1 MIPVSQ
7 HRSRAQESRAAVQ
20 RLYIAM
26 RHLLIRGSYK
36 PGGMSGKTLM
46 DNLMVLRPEIY
57 GSITDGERVELNGLH
72 YVFQRL
78 PQGIESCRFIRLIT
92 REGYENSHFEP
103 IVPPKR
109 RRNAYRIDTHEMYIE
124 MTRGRS
130 DIYDILTHLTFLYAE
145 ANKIYHNSLDS
156 KGRQKREWKLLADI
170 AEAERR
176 GEDFKLETAYTYL
189 STLLGRTY
197 DEIVVACRRF
207 AEEDQVS
214 SLFQVTYWLGQ
225 LAKGELES
233 DEDREV
239 SFSSSLREK
248 TGHHYYG
255 ELWAVAVKEMLRER
269 GLIERPLHI
278 ISANLHSTMNALFAP
293 AATAQ
298 KMRGNRSVY
307 DVARSLSQPEGR
319 PLRTLVTKCA
329 LKQGM
334 TELIDTSG
342 SNIGVQIF
350 DTAAFDPRTIS
361 PELRFTPAETP
372 EDAPV
377 ILVMDYA
384 FGEQAYESMDELL
397 RPYHPP
403 GDEAVYEMNVASIN
417 IMGKAGILEGIKG
430 DLMIPDAHVFEG
442 TADNYPFVNDFSSEH
457 FRDQGLGV
465 YAGPMVTVLGT
476 SLQNRQILEYFLD
489 SSWRAVGLEMEGAH
503 YQKAIQAATHI
514 RKNVNPSLKL
524 RYAYYASDNPLVTG
538 HTLASGSLGVDG
550 VKPTYLI
557 TVEILKRIFSAS

>member
-1 MIPVSQ
+1 MIQASQ

-46 DNLMVLRPEIY
+46 DSLMVLRPEIY
-57 GSITDGERVELNGLH
+57 GSITDSERVELNGLH

-78 PQGIESCRFIRLIT
+78 PQGTESCRFIRLIT

-109 RRNAYRIDTHEMYIE
+109 RRNAYRIDTQEMYIE

-130 DIYDILTHLTFLYAE
+130 DIYDILTHLTFLNAE
-145 ANKIYHNSLDS
+145 ANKIYYNSLDS
-156 KGRQKREWKLLADI
+156 KGRQKREWTLLAEI
-170 AEAERR
+170 VEHERK
-176 GEDFKLETAYTYL
+176 GEDFKIETAYTYL

-214 SLFQVTYWLGQ
+214 SLFHVTYWLGR
-225 LAKGELES
+225 LAKEEIEE
-233 DEDREV
+233 DADREI

-255 ELWAVAVKEMLRER
+255 ELWATAVKEMLLER
-269 GLIERPLHI
+269 GLLQRPLHI

-298 KMRGNRSVY
+298 KLRGNRTIY

-319 PLRTLVTKCA
+319 PQRALVTKLA
-329 LKQGM
+329 LKHGM
-334 TELIDTSG
+334 TELFDTSG
-342 SNIGVQIF
+342 SNIGVQLF
-350 DTAAFDPRTIS
+350 DTAAFEAKTIS
-361 PELRFTPAETP
+361 PELGFQPTADP
-372 EDAPV
+372 ENAPV

-403 GDEAVYEMNVASIN
+403 GTDQVYEMNVASIN
-417 IMGKAGILEGIKG
+417 VMGKAGILEGIKG
-430 DLMIPDAHVFEG
+430 DLMIPDAHIFEG
-442 TADNYPFVNDFSSEH
+442 TADNYPFTNAFTAEQ

-514 RKNVNPSLKL
+514 RRNVNPDLQL

-557 TVEILKRIFSAS
+557 TVEILKSIFSA

>member
-1 MIPVSQ
+1 MMQPSQ
-7 HRSRAQESRAAVQ
+7 QRTRAQESRAAVQ

-26 RHLLIRGSYK
+26 RHLLLRGSYK

-46 DNLMVLRPEIY
+46 DNLMILRPEIY
-57 GSITDGERVELNGLH
+57 GSITDTERVELHGLH

-78 PQGIESCRFIRLIT
+78 PKGTEECRYIRLIT

-109 RRNAYRIDTHEMYIE
+109 RRNAYRIDAEEMYIE

-145 ANKIYHNSLDS
+145 ANKIYRNSLDS
-156 KGRQKREWKLLADI
+156 KGRQKREWRMLAEI
-170 AEAERR
+170 VEQERK
-176 GEDFKLETAYTYL
+176 GEDFKYETAYTYL

-197 DEIVVACRRF
+197 DEVMAACRRF
-207 AEEDQVS
+207 AEEDMVN
-214 SLFQVTYWLGQ
+214 SLFHVTYWLGR
-225 LAKGELES
+225 LAKEEIE
-233 DEDREV
+233 EDRGREV

-255 ELWAVAVKEMLRER
+255 EIWADAIKEVLLER
-269 GLIERPLHI
+269 DLIHRPLHI
-278 ISANLHSTMNALFAP
+278 VSANLHSVLNSLFAP

-298 KMRGNRSVY
+298 KLRGGRSVY
-307 DVARSLSQPEGR
+307 DVARSLSQSDGR
-319 PLRTLVTKCA
+319 ALRPSVTKLA

-334 TELIDTSG
+334 VELHDTSG
-342 SNIGVQIF
+342 SNIGVQLF
-350 DTAAFDPRTIS
+350 DTAAFDPKTIS
-361 PELRFTPAETP
+361 PELEFAPAEDPAT
-372 EDAPV
+372 APV

-397 RPYHPP
+397 RPYHVPNS
-403 GDEAVYEMNVASIN
+403 DEVYEMQVASIN

-430 DLMIPDAHVFEG
+430 DLMIPNAHIFEG
-442 TADNYPFVNDFSSEH
+442 TADNYPLRNDFSCDQ
-457 FRDQGLGV
+457 FRGNGLGV
-465 YAGPMVTVLGT
+465 YCGPMVTVLGT
-476 SLQNRQILEYFLD
+476 SLQNREILDYFLK

-514 RKNVNPSLKL
+514 RKSVNPDLKL

-538 HTLASGSLGVDG
+538 HTLSSGSLGVDG

-557 TVEILKRIFSAS
+557 TVEILKGIFAA

>member
-1 MIPVSQ
+1 MMQPSQ
-7 HRSRAQESRAAVQ
+7 QRTRAQESRAAVQ

-26 RHLLIRGSYK
+26 RHLLLRGSYK
-36 PGGMSGKTLM
+36 PGGMSGKTLV
-46 DNLMVLRPEIY
+46 DNLMILRPEIY
-57 GSITDGERVELNGLH
+57 GSITDTERVELHGLH

-78 PQGIESCRFIRLIT
+78 PKGTEECRFIRLIT

-109 RRNAYRIDTHEMYIE
+109 RRNAYRIDTEEVYIE

-145 ANKIYHNSLDS
+145 ADKMYRNSLDS
-156 KGRQKREWKLLADI
+156 KGQQKREWRMLAEIVDR
-170 AEAERR
+170 ERR

-197 DEIVVACRRF
+197 QEIQHACRRF
-207 AEEDQVS
+207 AEEDMVN
-214 SLFQVTYWLGQ
+214 SLFHITYWLGK
-225 LAKGELES
+225 LAKEEAE
-233 DEDREV
+233 EDKGREV

-255 ELWAVAVKEMLRER
+255 EIWADSIKEI
-269 GLIERPLHI
+269 LIEKDLIHRPLHVV
-278 ISANLHSTMNALFAP
+278 SANLHSVMNSLFAP

-298 KMRGNRSVY
+298 KLRIGKSVY

-319 PLRTLVTKCA
+319 PLRQLVTKMA
-329 LKQGM
+329 LKNGM
-334 TELIDTSG
+334 VELHDTSG
-342 SNIGVQIF
+342 SNIGVQLF
-350 DTAAFDPRTIS
+350 DTAAFDAKLIS
-361 PELRFTPAETP
+361 PELGFKPVKKVE
-372 EDAPV
+372 EAPV

-397 RPYHPP
+397 RPYHSPSS
-403 GDEAVYEMNVASIN
+403 DKVYEMQVTSIN

-430 DLMIPDAHVFEG
+430 DLMIPNAHIFEG
-442 TADNYPFVNDFSSEH
+442 TADNYPFQNDFTGKQFEGN
-457 FRDQGLGV
+457 GLGV
-465 YAGPMVTVLGT
+465 YSGPMVTVLGT
-476 SLQNRQILEYFLD
+476 SLQNRQILEYFVQ
-489 SSWRAVGLEMEGAH
+489 SSWQAVGLEMEGAH

-514 RKNVNPSLKL
+514 RKSVNPDLKL

-557 TVEILKRIFSAS
+557 TVEILKSIFAAS

>member
-1 MIPVSQ
+1 
-7 HRSRAQESRAAVQ
+7 
-20 RLYIAM
+20 
-26 RHLLIRGSYK
+26 
-36 PGGMSGKTLM
+36 
-46 DNLMVLRPEIY
+46 
-57 GSITDGERVELNGLH
+57 
-72 YVFQRL
+72 
-78 PQGIESCRFIRLIT
+78 
-92 REGYENSHFEP
+92 
-103 IVPPKR
+103 
-109 RRNAYRIDTHEMYIE
+109 MYIE

-145 ANKIYHNSLDS
+145 ANKIYYNSLDS
-156 KGRQKREWKLLADI
+156 KGRQKREWMLLAEI
-170 AEAERR
+170 VEHERK
-176 GEDFKLETAYTYL
+176 GEEYKIETAYTYL

-214 SLFQVTYWLGQ
+214 SLFQVTYWLGR
-225 LAKGELES
+225 LAKAEIEE
-233 DEDREV
+233 DEDREI

-255 ELWAVAVKEMLRER
+255 ELWAMAVKEMLMER

-278 ISANLHSTMNALFAP
+278 VSANLHSTLNSLFAP

-298 KMRGNRSVY
+298 KVRSNRTIY

-319 PLRTLVTKCA
+319 PLRALVTKLA

-334 TELIDTSG
+334 TELVDTSG

-350 DTAAFDPRTIS
+350 DSAAFDPKSIS
-361 PELRFTPAETP
+361 PELGFQPAATP
-372 EDAPV
+372 EEAPV

-403 GDEAVYEMNVASIN
+403 GTDEVYDMNVASIN

-430 DLMIPDAHVFEG
+430 DLMIPDAHIFEG
-442 TADNYPFVNDFSSEH
+442 TADNYPFVNAFTADQ

-465 YAGPMVTVLGT
+465 YTGPMVTVLGT

-514 RKNVNPSLKL
+514 RKNVAPDLKL

-557 TVEILKRIFSAS
+557 TVEILKSIFGA